1 MAPPITAGNV
11 DQVKSSYQEHY
22 DLLRKDGFSR
32 DQARA
37 EAQRLVIYEYE
48 GVEVEE
54 MLNAS
59 LPKYLGEY
67 NSPGHIKYRK
77 TILISSLEG
86 IPVVKEAGG
95 WYTLP
100 LEKQNSV
107 LYALGMSVHRAG
119 WWMEYRP
126 IRVGS
131 KVVTT
136 NYILSEE
143 RSDKAWLN
151 KIVGGYNVAS
161 EEVRVK
167 SANDPSL
174 EQELEK
180 LGGPRLG
187 N

>member
-1 MAPPITAGNV
+1 MAPPITADNV
-11 DQVKSSYQEHY
+11 DQVKSSYQEY
-22 DLLRKDGFSR
+22 YELLRKDGFNR
-32 DQARA
+32 EQAST

-54 MLNAS
+54 AANS
-59 LPKYLGEY
+59 ELPFYLGEY
-67 NSPGHIKYRK
+67 SSPDHIKYRK
-77 TILISSLEG
+77 TILLSVLED
-86 IPVVKEAGG
+86 IPLVRDAGG
-95 WYTLP
+95 WSLVN
-100 LEKQNSV
+100 LEKKNSI
-107 LYALGMSVHRAG
+107 LFALGMSVHLAG

-136 NYILSEE
+136 HYILSEE
-143 RSDKAWLN
+143 RSDRAWIN
-151 KIVGGYNVAS
+151 KVVGGYNVAS

-180 LGGPRLG
+180 LGGARLG